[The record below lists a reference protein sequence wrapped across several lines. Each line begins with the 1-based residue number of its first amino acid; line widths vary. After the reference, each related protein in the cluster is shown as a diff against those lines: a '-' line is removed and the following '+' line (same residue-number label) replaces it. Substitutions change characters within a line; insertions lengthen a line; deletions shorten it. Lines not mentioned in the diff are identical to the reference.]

1 MVAMKSFISLF
12 SSVLLV
18 VEAGRIKRMDSS
30 IIELNGKLGMYL
42 NIPNQ
47 CSTVYDAI
55 IEKLEACKT
64 GFDLGHPS
72 LDQGCLVQVKYR
84 KFICSFFCFQKHSS
98 ALHCR
103 CQVSHRSILFLV

>member
-12 SSVLLV
+12 SSVLFV

-47 CSTVYDAI
+47 CFTVYDAI

-64 GFDLGHPS
+64 GIDLGHPS

-84 KFICSFFCFQKHSS
+84 KFICS
-98 ALHCR
+98 
-103 CQVSHRSILFLV
+103 IY